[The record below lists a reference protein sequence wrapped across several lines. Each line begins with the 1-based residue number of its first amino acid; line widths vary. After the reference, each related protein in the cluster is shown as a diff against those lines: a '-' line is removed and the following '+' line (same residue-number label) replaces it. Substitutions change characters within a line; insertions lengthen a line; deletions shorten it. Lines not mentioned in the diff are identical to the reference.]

1 MHLKDKKKLYLES
14 EQFLKIDEDLP
25 NGIGIKASVV
35 FEKNKFLDNQKD
47 LIEEFMAELMD
58 KIQTEESDVEEVKN
72 NFEILLQ
79 GLNTKLKAFADQFG
93 ESDFFPIKGYIQI
106 VIDNLFMTS
115 MIGNVTI
122 VIFREHKLYYT
133 LHNGVNAQGK
143 IDLFSDFVEGDVEAG
158 DEILYVGTKIS
169 DVIDQHDFK
178 EVESILRSEEVSLI
192 DFIHEVVTSRLEKK
206 NVGFVAHYTVQFMRE
221 DHRTSG
227 MKFNP
232 NL

>member
-1 MHLKDKKKLYLES
+1 MHLKDKKKLYLEP
-14 EQFLKIDEDLP
+14 EQLLKIDEELA
-25 NGIGIKASVV
+25 NGIAIKASVL

-58 KIQTEESDVEEVKN
+58 KLQVEESDIEQVKSD
-72 NFEILLQ
+72 FEILLQ

-93 ESDFFPIKGYIQI
+93 EVEFFPIKGYIQL
-106 VIDNLFMTS
+106 VVDNLFMTS

-158 DEILYVGTKIS
+158 DEILYV
-169 DVIDQHDFK
+169 
-178 EVESILRSEEVSLI
+178 
-192 DFIHEVVTSRLEKK
+192 
-206 NVGFVAHYTVQFMRE
+206 
-221 DHRTSG
+221 
-227 MKFNP
+227 
-232 NL
+232 